1 MQWLYIFLGGGLGAV
16 SRFALSSSVQTLA
29 EHTRLQR
36 FPIGIL
42 VCNILGS
49 FIIGCLFGY
58 IASRTQNHPAW
69 LHPFAVT
76 GFLGA
81 FTTFSAFAM
90 DTQKLFSSSPLLAI
104 LNIAASVIGCLLAVW
119 LGFKISQ

>member
-29 EHTRLQR
+29 EHTRLHR

-90 DTQKLFSSSPLLAI
+90 DTQKLFSSSPPLAI
-104 LNIAASVIGCLLAVW
+104 LNITASVIGCLLAVW
-119 LGFKISQ
+119 LGFKLSQ